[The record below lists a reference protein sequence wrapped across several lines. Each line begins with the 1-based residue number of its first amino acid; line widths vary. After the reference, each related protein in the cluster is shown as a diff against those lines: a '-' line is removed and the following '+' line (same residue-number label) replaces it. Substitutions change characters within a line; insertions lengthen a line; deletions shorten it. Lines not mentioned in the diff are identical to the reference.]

1 MMAGWLSEVVAVIC
15 GLILPRLILTAFGS
29 SVNGLLSSIVQFLS
43 FSVLLR
49 AGVGAVTKAA
59 LFKPLAEGNQEE
71 IDRVIAATQSY
82 MKKISFFVALY
93 ILFLAVFYP
102 FITRSEYDWLYTFT
116 LMLIVGSATL
126 VDNLVGI
133 KYKILLQADQ
143 KYYVETLAYAAA
155 QLLAL
160 VVSYLLIVCVEEP
173 SIHVVKLGAAFSM
186 FLSPFFVT
194 IYTRKR
200 YNLNLKA
207 SAPSSVIAQRWDA
220 FAQHMSLIVNQS
232 AGLVLLS
239 FFAQLKEISVYTVH
253 YMVCHNIEKVVIST
267 IMGISS
273 TFGNI
278 IAKGEKENLVRVF
291 CFIEWALFA
300 CCAVLFTTTAV
311 TIVPFIRIYT
321 DGVTDVNYIRPVFA
335 AALTAAAMASCMRR
349 PYQTLVEAAGH
360 FKQTRNGAIAEV
372 AINIVVSIVAI
383 QLWGIIGVAI
393 GSLTASVFRSIQL
406 GFYASKHIIALS
418 KIHILAT
425 YFGYFGFCVLNVI
438 LCQKLI
444 PAPRDLNYLNWTVY
458 ALATTVAAT
467 LFVAA
472 FSLAFNRKQ
481 LIYLKNKIRQ
491 RKTATKAK
499 AKAVK

>member
-1 MMAGWLSEVVAVIC
+1 MMAGGLSEVVAVIC
-15 GLILPRLILTAFGS
+15 GLILPWLILTAFGS

-102 FITRSEYDWLYTFT
+102 FITRSEYDWWYTFT
-116 LMLIVGSATL
+116 LMIIVGSATL

-173 SIHVVKLGAAFSM
+173 SIHVVRLGAAFSM

-200 YNLNLKA
+200 YKINLKVN
-207 SAPSSVIAQRWDA
+207 APSSVIAQRWDA
-220 FAQHMSLIVNQS
+220 FAQQTALIMNQS

-239 FFAQLKEISVYTVH
+239 FFAPLVEISVFTVH

-267 IMGISS
+267 IMGVSS

-335 AALTAAAMASCMRR
+335 AAMTAAAMVSCMRR
-349 PYQTLVEAAGH
+349 PYQALVDAAGR
-360 FKQTRNGAIAEV
+360 FKQTRNGAIVEV
-372 AINIVVSIVAI
+372 AINIGVSCVAI
-383 QLWGIIGVAI
+383 YFWGIIGAALGV
-393 GSLTASVFRSIQL
+393 LVASVFRSIQL
-406 GFYASKHIIALS
+406 AIYASKHIIDLPKYRVL
-418 KIHILAT
+418 KI
-425 YFGYFGFCVLNVI
+425 YFGYLGFTALNAC
-438 LCQKLI
+438 LCQTLI
-444 PAPRDLNYLNWTVY
+444 PIPQSGGYLIW
-458 ALATTVAAT
+458 AGCAFATMVVAA

-481 LIYLKNKIRQ
+481 IIYLMNRIGNKTQ
-491 RKTATKAK
+491 KTKVIK
-499 AKAVK
+499 HN

>member
-29 SVNGLLSSIVQFLS
+29 SVNGLLGSIVQFLS

-49 AGVGAVTKAA
+49 AGVGAVTRAA

-82 MKKISFFVALY
+82 MKKISFFIALY

-102 FITRSEYDWLYTFT
+102 FITQSEYSWAYTFT
-116 LMLIVGSATL
+116 LMIIVGSATL

-160 VVSYLLIVCVEEP
+160 GVSYLLIVCVEEP
-173 SIHVVKLGAAFSM
+173 SVHVVRLGAAFSM
-186 FLSPFFVT
+186 FLSPLFITV
-194 IYTRKR
+194 YTRKR
-200 YNLNLKA
+200 YNLNLKVD
-207 SAPSSVIAQRWDA
+207 APSSVIAQRWDA
-220 FAQHMSLIVNQS
+220 FAQQTALIMNQS

-239 FFAQLKEISVYTVH
+239 FFAPLAEISVFTVH

-267 IMGISS
+267 VMGIAS

-291 CFIEWALFA
+291 RFIEWALFA
-300 CCAVLFTTTAV
+300 CCVVLFTTTAV

-321 DGVTDVNYIRPVFA
+321 DGVTDVNYIRPIFA
-335 AALTAAAMASCMRR
+335 AAMTAAAMASCMRR
-349 PYQTLVEAAGH
+349 PYQALVDAAGR
-360 FKQTRNGAIAEV
+360 FKQTRNGAIVEV
-372 AINIVVSIVAI
+372 AINIGVSCVAI
-383 QLWGIIGVAI
+383 YFWGIIGAAI
-393 GSLTASVFRSIQL
+393 GVLIGSVFRSLQL
-406 GFYASKHIIALS
+406 ALYASKYVLEQPRAYVL
-418 KIHILAT
+418 KT
-425 YFGYFGFCVLNVI
+425 YFGYFGFGVLNVI
-438 LCQKLI
+438 ICQRVI
-444 PAPRDLNYLNWTVY
+444 PVPETLNYFTWMCY
-458 ALATTVAAT
+458 ALTTTIAAA
-467 LFVAA
+467 LGCAV

-481 LIYLKNKIRQ
+481 LVYLKQ
-491 RKTATKAK
+491 RVDKRFKKTKPIDNY
-499 AKAVK
+499 